1 MWKIYRF
8 FIRPSVVIK
17 PLVGRYATRVV
28 PRHTEGF
35 MGRYITR
42 ARSHKAPTH
51 HYLFNN
57 FQFY

>member
-1 MWKIYRF
+1 MCSHKASCGALCDTCR
-8 FIRPSVVIK
+8 
-17 PLVGRYATRVV
+17 ATLYG
-28 PRHTEGF
+28 GF

-57 FQFY
+57 FQYY